1 MATPQPFKEFIVRY
15 RKGDRIYSKGDPGHE
30 MYIVQSGTVEIFRE
44 SGSRRVSLAVMEK
57 GDFFGE
63 MALIE
68 SAPHSACA
76 EALEECELIEINS
89 TLFDK
94 MIKGNIEIAVRM
106 LRKLSIRL
114 RDATRRIEELA
125 GPAAASASSP
135 RIEAAAVGVA
145 VAAAPQRGATIP
157 VSGSSPTASGG
168 PATSAATAVTAAP
181 GRREPEARPPVA
193 PVGAFPTGCHA
204 AFISEDGS
212 VIFPM
217 VLSRAAIGR
226 FDPVTGLKPEV
237 DLTTLDLN
245 RSVSRHHARV
255 LFEGG
260 AYTVTEEVGAL
271 NGTFI
276 NGRRLVSGKP
286 SRIQDGDVVNLGM
299 VKLFFK
305 ETSSHRSPG
314 SDIGLIRLDLGD
326 TLAVDSRLKTAPFR
340 GPTTDNKTRRPDDHN
355 PTA

>member
-1 MATPQPFKEFIVRY
+1 MAAAQPFKEFIVKY

-30 MYIVQSGTVEIFRE
+30 MYIIQSGTVEIFRE
-44 SGSRRVSLAVMEK
+44 SAGQKIGLAVMEK

-114 RDATRRIEELA
+114 RDATRRIEEMS
-125 GPAAASASSP
+125 ASGSVSSP
-135 RIEAAAVGVA
+135 RMESAAVGAQAAAGAPARGATLPAVA
-145 VAAAPQRGATIP
+145 PAMAGATAPAMRQPETRAAAPAAGA
-157 VSGSSPTASGG
+157 AY
-168 PATSAATAVTAAP
+168 PA
-181 GRREPEARPPVA
+181 
-193 PVGAFPTGCHA
+193 GCHA
-204 AFISEDGS
+204 VFLSEDG
-212 VIFPM
+212 VINFPM
-217 VLSRAAIGR
+217 LMPRAAIGR

-255 LFEGG
+255 LLEEGQ
-260 AYTVTEEVGAL
+260 YNVTEEMGAL

-286 SRIQDGDVVNLGM
+286 SRIQDGDVLNLGM
-299 VKLFFK
+299 VKLLFK
-305 ETSSHRSPG
+305 EIPG
-314 SDIGLIRLDLGD
+314 QRQ
-326 TLAVDSRLKTAPFR
+326 
-340 GPTTDNKTRRPDDHN
+340 
-355 PTA
+355 